1 MQIFYRKPNY
11 TLVNVGQTKPRF
23 YSKPVQI
30 GQLDYIYAR
39 IVRAKFHL
47 KAQKSVV
54 FLSCQLTTKEET
66 LKPTQTHLCL
76 N

>member
-11 TLVNVGQTKPRF
+11 TLVNVGQTKP
-23 YSKPVQI
+23 
-30 GQLDYIYAR
+30 QLDYIYAR
-39 IVRAKFHL
+39 IARAKFHL

-54 FLSCQLTTKEET
+54 FLSCQLTTKEES
-66 LKPTQTHLCL
+66 LKPIQTHLCL

>member
-1 MQIFYRKPNY
+1 MQIFFRKPNY

-23 YSKPVQI
+23 YSKPFQI

-39 IVRAKFHL
+39 IARATFHL

-54 FLSCQLTTKEET
+54 FLSCQLTTYRRMSK
-66 LKPTQTHLCL
+66 
-76 N
+76 